1 MEKYNRLWRS
11 FFATG
16 LIAIAVQQ
24 IICKDFR
31 PVIIPPGYPAW
42 LADRIAWT
50 WVFSLALI
58 AACAAILFE
67 FEVRKISLSMAG
79 IFLLMVLLFQVPG
92 TISGPFH
99 LGSWTNPF
107 KELTFSGGAFIVAGT
122 FQHTGSYPWVI
133 RLLEKLIPAGKYFLA
148 FTVALFGFMHFV
160 YLDFVA
166 SLVPGWIPGH
176 VFWAQFAGVALM
188 AAGLGIILNIQRRLA
203 ALLLGIML
211 FIWVIILHIP
221 LAIADP
227 HSGDGN
233 QWTSVFEAFA
243 YSGLAFILAG
253 KQEKKIFPYF

>member
-11 FFATG
+11 VFAIG

-31 PVIIPPGYPAW
+31 PAVIPTGYPSW

-67 FEVRKISLSMAG
+67 FEVRKVSLSMGG
-79 IFLLMVLLFQVPG
+79 IFLIMVLLFQVPG
-92 TISGPFH
+92 TIFGPYKFH
-99 LGSWTNPF
+99 LGLWTDPF

-122 FQHTGSYPWVI
+122 FQHTGGYPWVF
-133 RLLEKLIPAGKYFLA
+133 RFLEKLVPAGKYFVA
-148 FTVALFGFMHFV
+148 FTMALFGFMHFV

-166 SLVPGWIPGH
+166 SLVPNWIPGH
-176 VFWAQFAGVALM
+176 IFWVQIAGVFLI
-188 AAGLGIILNIQRRLA
+188 AAGLGIMLNIKRQLA
-203 ALLLGIML
+203 ALCLGIML
-211 FIWVIILHIP
+211 FLWVIMLHIP

-227 HSGDGN
+227 HSGNGN
-233 QWTSVFEAFA
+233 
-243 YSGLAFILAG
+243 
-253 KQEKKIFPYF
+253 

>member
-1 MEKYNRLWRS
+1 MEKYNQLWRS
-11 FFATG
+11 FFAIG

-31 PVIIPPGYPAW
+31 PAVLPTGYPSW

-50 WVFSLALI
+50 WIFSLALI

-67 FEVRKISLSMAG
+67 FEVRKVSLSMAG
-79 IFLLMVLLFQVPG
+79 IFLLMFLLFQVPG
-92 TISGPFH
+92 TIFGPYDFH

-122 FQHTGSYPWVI
+122 FPHTGSYQWVL
-133 RLLEKLIPAGKYFLA
+133 RLLAKLIPLGKYFLA

-166 SLVPGWIPGH
+166 SLVPNWIPGH
-176 VFWAQFAGVALM
+176 IFWAQLAGIALM

-221 LAIADP
+221 LAIANP

-233 QWTSVFEAFA
+233 EWTSVFEAFA
-243 YSGLAFILAG
+243 FSGIAFLLAG
-253 KQEKKIFPYF
+253 RQSKKDF

>member
-11 FFATG
+11 FFALG
-16 LIAIAVQQ
+16 LLAIAVQQ
-24 IICKDFR
+24 IICRDFR
-31 PVIIPPGYPAW
+31 PVILPAAYPSW

-67 FEVRKISLSMAG
+67 FEVRKLSLAMAG

-92 TISGPFH
+92 TIFGPYQFH
-99 LGSWTNPF
+99 LGSWTDPF

-122 FQHTGSYPWVI
+122 FPHTGSYPRVL
-133 RLLEKLIPAGKYFLA
+133 RFLEKLMPAGKYFVA
-148 FTVALFGFMHFV
+148 FTMALFGLMHFV

-176 VFWAQFAGVALM
+176 IFWAQLAGVFLI
-188 AAGLGIILNIQRRLA
+188 AAGLGIILTMKRQLA
-203 ALLLGIML
+203 ALWLGIML
-211 FIWVIILHIP
+211 FLWVFMLHIP

-227 HSGDGN
+227 HSGNGN

-243 YSGLAFILAG
+243 FSGIAFLMAG
-253 KQEKKIFPYF
+253 RQSKKDF